1 VVSALRIPAV
11 YMRGGTSKGVFFRAA
26 DLPAAGPARDRLLLR
41 VIGSPDRYGQHIDGM
56 GGGTSST
63 SKVVLLAPS
72 ARDDSDVDFLF
83 GQVAIERAMIDW
95 SGNCGNLSA
104 AVGPCAIGMAL
115 LGVVPRDGIALV
127 RIWQSNIARR
137 IVAHVPMR
145 GGEVVEAGDFE
156 LDGVAFPAAEIR
168 LEFIDPAGG
177 ADDEA
182 DALFPS
188 GARIDRLM
196 VPGLG
201 PIEATLIDAGNPTV
215 FVAAASLGLR
225 GTEMPA
231 ALNADSALLLRA
243 EQIRAEGAVAMGLA
257 ASAADATAM
266 RPHTPKLAF
275 VAAPADYVASSGTAV
290 AASSIDLLARIFS
303 MGRAHHAFTGTGAVA
318 LAAAAAVPDTLVSR
332 VTGPRCDTMLRFG
345 HPSGV
350 LQVGASAQQRGDT
363 WAVTKVTMSRSARRL
378 MDGWVHVPA
387 NGAA

>member
-1 VVSALRIPAV
+1 
-11 YMRGGTSKGVFFRAA
+11 MRASRFT
-26 DLPAAGPARDRLLLR
+26 D
-41 VIGSPDRYGQHIDGM
+41 
-56 GGGTSST
+56 
-63 SKVVLLAPS
+63 
-72 ARDDSDVDFLF
+72 
-83 GQVAIERAMIDW
+83 
-95 SGNCGNLSA
+95 
-104 AVGPCAIGMAL
+104 
-115 LGVVPRDGIALV
+115 
-127 RIWQSNIARR
+127 
-137 IVAHVPMR
+137 
-145 GGEVVEAGDFE
+145 
-156 LDGVAFPAAEIR
+156 
-168 LEFIDPAGG
+168 
-177 ADDEA
+177 
-182 DALFPS
+182 
-188 GARIDRLM
+188 
-196 VPGLG
+196 
-201 PIEATLIDAGNPTV
+201 
-215 FVAAASLGLR
+215 AAASLGLR

-257 ASAADATAM
+257 ASAADATAS

-275 VAAPADYVASSGTAV
+275 VAAPADYCASSGTAV
-290 AASSIDLLARIFS
+290 AAASVNLLARIFS

>member
-1 VVSALRIPAV
+1 
-11 YMRGGTSKGVFFRAA
+11 
-26 DLPAAGPARDRLLLR
+26 
-41 VIGSPDRYGQHIDGM
+41 
-56 GGGTSST
+56 
-63 SKVVLLAPS
+63 
-72 ARDDSDVDFLF
+72 
-83 GQVAIERAMIDW
+83 
-95 SGNCGNLSA
+95 
-104 AVGPCAIGMAL
+104 MAL
-115 LGVVPRDGIALV
+115 LGLPPPRDGFARV
-127 RIWQSNIARR
+127 RIWQANIGRR

-168 LEFIDPAGG
+168 LEFIDPAGDAG
-177 ADDEA
+177 

-188 GARIDRLM
+188 GARIDRLE

-225 GTEMPA
+225 GSEMPA
-231 ALNADSALLLRA
+231 ALNSDGALLRRA
-243 EQIRAEGAVAMGLA
+243 EQIRAQGAVAMGLA

-387 NGAA
+387 HAAA